1 MAKLKLVGSGGSR
14 EIEVSPRP
22 VVSEE
27 IPDTDSAKRQSF
39 ALVKSL
45 KPTLDKVGITENV
58 LWDYILSSHEVSS
71 RKDLSELEWV
81 RLAARL
87 SAAEKNK
94 RLRDVLVDEIKAAAG
109 ECRAYRE
116 HSDGTFKKV
125 YEGIIT
131 EDIAE
136 RCQAH
141 ADKSGCVV
149 RLHGADGSDGI
160 QFFEPK
166 AFAPDPDCP
175 PIADMDTSKPA
186 RVFEVQC
193 RDNETHY
200 IEIPFPDVS
209 DLLGW
214 GQWHADSSGHC
225 VVITAR
231 DGKTSLLRF
240 EPSIDVVYGVNDVT
254 IDGVKWILLNQWE
267 DKWHWVAL
275 TQSMDRHICQAGSR
289 HEAVASLIEYVT
301 RQG

>member
-1 MAKLKLVGSGGSR
+1 MTKLTLVGSSGTR
-14 EIEVSPRP
+14 EIEVPPRP
-22 VVSEE
+22 VDVGIGE
-27 IPDTDSAKRQSF
+27 TDSAKRQSF
-39 ALVKSL
+39 AIVKSL
-45 KPTLDKVGITENV
+45 KPTLEKVGITEQA

-94 RLRDVLVDEIKAAAG
+94 QLLDVLVSEIKAAAG

-131 EDIAE
+131 ADIEE

-141 ADKSGCVV
+141 ADASGCLV

-160 QFFEPK
+160 VFFEP
-166 AFAPDPDCP
+166 ADDAPDPSCP
-175 PIADMDTSKPA
+175 PVAEFDSSKPA

-193 RDNETHY
+193 RDTETHY

-214 GQWHADSSGHC
+214 GQRHADSTGFE

-231 DGKTSLLRF
+231 DGKTSLLSF
-240 EPSIDVVYGVNDVT
+240 EPSIEVVYGVNDVT
-254 IDGVKWILLNQWE
+254 IAGVKWILLNQWE
-267 DKWHWVAL
+267 DKWHWVKL
-275 TQSMDRHICQAGSR
+275 DRSMERHIAQA
-289 HEAVASLIEYVT
+289 
-301 RQG
+301 